1 MPACLSAMLAPRAGT
16 CYTVFYTEFLGV
28 GTVTAVQQIEAAA
41 AYLRAR
47 LPFGGRAP
55 QLALVLGSGL
65 GALAE
70 QVEQAA
76 AIPYAGIPGFPASTA
91 PGHAGRL
98 VAGTLGG
105 KRVVCM
111 QGRFHYYEGH
121 DMAAIALPV
130 RVFKALGCQ
139 ALLLTNAAGGV
150 NRDFSVGDFMLITDH
165 INFMG
170 ANPLRGPN
178 DDAVGPRFCDMSRVY
193 DPALRQIARDV
204 AARQGVTLREGV
216 YLGYMGPSY
225 ETPAEIRAFRTLG
238 ADAVGM
244 STVPEA
250 IAAAHCGL
258 PVLALSLITNL
269 AAGMVD
275 QRLDGDEVI
284 TIADAR
290 GAVFRALVAGIV
302 EALPCTS

>member
-1 MPACLSAMLAPRAGT
+1 MGKAMQ
-16 CYTVFYTEFLGV
+16 
-28 GTVTAVQQIEAAA
+28 AVQTAAA
-41 AYLRAR
+41 CIAAR
-47 LPFGGRAP
+47 LPFGGKAP

-65 GALAE
+65 GGLAGRIE
-70 QVEQAA
+70 GAA
-76 AIPYAGIPGFPASTA
+76 VIPYAEIPGFPASTA

-98 VAGTLGG
+98 VAGMLGG
-105 KRVVCM
+105 RRVVCM

-121 DMAAIALPV
+121 PMADIALPV
-130 RVFKALGCQ
+130 RVFKALGCH

-150 NRDFSVGDFMLITDH
+150 NWAFNVGDIMLITDH

-170 ANPLRGPN
+170 SNPLRGEN

-193 DPALRQIARDV
+193 DPALQAV
-204 AARQGVTLREGV
+204 AAQVAAGQGIPLQKGV
-216 YLGYMGPSY
+216 YLGYMGPSF

-258 PVLALSLITNL
+258 PVLGLSLITNM
-269 AAGMVD
+269 AAGMAGK
-275 QRLDGDEVI
+275 RLDGQEVLD
-284 TIADAR
+284 IANAR
-290 GAVFRALVAGIV
+290 GPVFQALVAGIV
-302 EALPCTS
+302 EALPCTSW